1 MYVEEVIIDGFK
13 SYSMRTTVGP
23 FDSQFTAIT
32 VKTLDELEPALE
44 RAFANKHELVFL
56 DVKVDPHEHVYPM
69 QVPLGAM
76 RDMLL
81 SKTERT

>member
-1 MYVEEVIIDGFK
+1 MN
-13 SYSMRTTVGP
+13 
-23 FDSQFTAIT
+23 
-32 VKTLDELEPALE
+32 TLDELEPALE